1 MEFFKDRLLH
11 TDWCHT
17 VVNMPGVVLA
27 VSSVRVCQ
35 PTLTCFLTFPN
46 VFQVFACCAE
56 DKLSLSFCKTTF
68 VYLFPFRF
76 SFFLWFSL
84 FFGGEKK
91 KKSINPTPLP
101 SHNINTVHRS
111 CLIHHKVFLIHQ
123 WSLLCNAH
131 SPLSWAGYAST
142 MARPKV
148 MDVQLL
154 RNKLQQQLFPAIS
167 SRWRPLSSG
176 MNIFEEKSPSFIRII
191 CHVCKTFKQ
200 VS

>member
-56 DKLSLSFCKTTF
+56 DKLSLSFYKTTF
-68 VYLFPFRF
+68 VYLFPFCLDL
-76 SFFLWFSL
+76 FLWFSL
-84 FFGGEKK
+84 FLGK
-91 KKSINPTPLP
+91 KKSINPAP
-101 SHNINTVHRS
+101 SPNHNINTLHWS
-111 CLIHHKVFLIHQ
+111 CCLNHKVFFIHR

-131 SPLSWAGYAST
+131 LPPSWVGCAFT
-142 MARPKV
+142 MALPKV
-148 MDVQLL
+148 TDWTAHAATQ
-154 RNKLQQQLFPAIS
+154 
-167 SRWRPLSSG
+167 
-176 MNIFEEKSPSFIRII
+176 E
-191 CHVCKTFKQ
+191 
-200 VS
+200 

>member
-46 VFQVFACCAE
+46 VFQVCACCAE

-68 VYLFPFRF
+68 VYLFPFRL

-84 FFGGEKK
+84 FWAKTI
-91 KKSINPTPLP
+91 INPAPSP
-101 SHNINTVHRS
+101 SHNINTLQGS
-111 CLIHHKVFLIHQ
+111 CLINHKVFLIHQ

-131 SPLSWAGYAST
+131 LPPSSAGCAFI
-142 MARPKV
+142 MALPKV
-148 MDVQLL
+148 MDWTAHAATQ
-154 RNKLQQQLFPAIS
+154 
-167 SRWRPLSSG
+167 
-176 MNIFEEKSPSFIRII
+176 E
-191 CHVCKTFKQ
+191 
-200 VS
+200 